1 MTECFGIIDFI
12 DIALVAALLLYIYLA
27 MKKSG
32 AINIFLGIVFLLV
45 LFAVLRISRMTLMK
59 GIFNTII
66 SQGAIILIILF
77 QNEIRHFLSDVGSN
91 SNLRFIKRFMH
102 RPDAADK
109 RKWIMPIVYAC
120 MTMAKSKTGALI
132 VVQKSMSLSDYVH
145 TGDVLDAKVN
155 NRLLENIFFKNS
167 PLHDGAVIISEG
179 RILAAGCILP
189 VSHDRNLPR
198 YLGLRHRSALGISQ
212 ETDAIS
218 VVVSEETGNISC
230 AYKGEIFLKL
240 SSTELDHKLT
250 ELLNE

>member
-167 PLHDGAVIISEG
+167 PLHDGALIISHQ
-179 RILAAGCILP
+179 RIKAAGCILP
-189 VSHDRNLPR
+189 VSHDTDIPKS
-198 YLGLRHRSALGISQ
+198 LGLRHRAALGISQ
-212 ETDAIS
+212 KSDCIAII
-218 VVVSEETGNISC
+218 VSEETGGISI
-230 AYKGEIFLKL
+230 AEGGQFYLRL
-240 SSTELDHKLT
+240 SAEELERHLTARWTE
-250 ELLNE
+250 